1 MAATVWR
8 PFGPRAIRSL
18 AMNDTDQPPPGS
30 ADPSPHKP
38 RVAIVFGGR
47 SSEHAVSCATAAGV
61 MKAINRDAYDVI
73 PIGIAKD
80 GRWVLASGDTAALEL
95 SPGHI
100 PEVDGSGA
108 SVLVPLSTTE
118 RSLSVLEPGAPPKA
132 LGEVDVVFPL
142 LHGPFGED
150 GTIQGLLEL
159 ADIRYVG
166 SGVLASAVM
175 MDKHY
180 MKVVFAGHGLSVGP
194 YVVITDRE
202 WRRDP
207 VASMDAVASLDFPVF
222 VKPARAG
229 SSMGITK
236 VAEPDALRAAIE
248 HAREYDPKV
257 IVEAGIV
264 GREIECG
271 VLEGRDGGAPR
282 TSEVG
287 EIEVVRGHDFYDFE
301 AKYLA
306 ASDVRLTCPADVPDD
321 VADEVRRVSA
331 AAFEAAGCEGLARV
345 DCFYTEHG
353 DVIINEINTMP
364 GFTPQSMYPRV
375 WAASGLTYPD
385 LIDELIQLALARRT
399 GLR

>member
-1 MAATVWR
+1 MT
-8 PFGPRAIRSL
+8 
-18 AMNDTDQPPPGS
+18 DTDR
-30 ADPSPHKP
+30 PSPESTQAPARRPTEVRKP
-38 RVAIVFGGR
+38 TVAIVFGGR

-61 MKAINRDAYDVI
+61 MQAIDRDVYDVL

-80 GRWVLASGDTAALEL
+80 GRWVVASEDTGALEL
-95 SPGHI
+95 SPGHV

-108 SVLVPLSTTE
+108 AVLVPLSTTE
-118 RSLSVLEPGAPPKA
+118 RSLCVLEPGAPPKA

-180 MKVVFAGHGLSVGP
+180 MKVVFAGHGLPIGP
-194 YVVITDRE
+194 YVVITDRD
-202 WRRDP
+202 WKSDP
-207 VASMDAVASLDFPVF
+207 ASSMDAVASLGWPVF

-229 SSMGITK
+229 SSVGITK
-236 VAEPDALRAAIE
+236 MSGPEGLRAAIE
-248 HAREYDPKV
+248 FAREHDPKV
-257 IVEAGIV
+257 VVEAGIL

-271 VLEGRDGGAPR
+271 VLEGRDGAPAR
-282 TSEVG
+282 ASEVG
-287 EIEVVRGHDFYDFE
+287 EIKVVQGHDFYDFE

-306 ASDVRLTCPADVPDD
+306 ESDVELSCPAKVSDR
-321 VADEVRRVSA
+321 VADEIRRIAV

-353 DVIINEINTMP
+353 DVILNEINTMP
-364 GFTPQSMYPRV
+364 GFTPLSMFPLM
-375 WAASGLTYPD
+375 WEASGLDYPQ